1 MRGKILLLLG
11 ISGLSYAQSL
21 EVQEV
26 SVTATRLERKTE
38 DVPSSVK
45 VVGEERI
52 KETKMFN
59 LQEAL
64 SGVPGVFIQSRN
76 QGYDT
81 RLILRGSGL
90 QAPYG
95 VRQIMILLN
104 GIPITD
110 PDSLT
115 RLDFVDTQL
124 VKSIEVNKGPN
135 PLWGVNSAGGVISV
149 QTISPFERKGG
160 ILKVGGGD
168 FGTFYSHLN
177 YTKSL
182 ENFYFTFSASRRQTD
197 NSWRPWNKFWTN
209 QITLQPAY
217 MFSDG
222 TTVESYLGYTRASLQ
237 LPGALVVDPVR
248 RIDQWTTFKET
259 GDVQQ
264 TADPWRHMGRYSEI
278 WFFNTR
284 LTKNIGSLEL
294 KPVFWLNHW
303 THYHPVTGRIN
314 DADTWIYGADLQGNY
329 KNTFGVLIVGFTL
342 RHDEQ
347 KTKYYRYADVQVA
360 GNPPRIISTL
370 SDRAGDLLERQ
381 NQKTTL
387 YGFYLQQSFTFN
399 KLILDVGARFDT
411 VKFDI
416 WGYKWGDYDFS
427 TGNYRS
433 CPSPSMENCFD
444 YSREKTYNSVN
455 PKVGLVYRLYEGVN
469 LYATYAR
476 GAQTPTSSEL
486 SSNPALKMAK
496 VENYEAGVKLRKGML
511 SMDTAFYFSP
521 VKDEVVRYF
530 EDGITKFI
538 NAGKTERKGFELD
551 VNLSPLHGL
560 SLGAGYSYQHYTF
573 KRFYE
578 PVRIGNQTVNLDR
591 SGKRLPYIP
600 EHYYS
605 LYAMYK
611 HPSGFKVRVQ
621 SDTWGSY
628 YIDNANSEKYG
639 GYSFITSLMLGYEKG
654 RWDFALNADNLF
666 DKRYAVEVTKDTSA
680 DPSTA
685 RKRYTPAPPRTFTVR
700 VSYQF

>member
-1 MRGKILLLLG
+1 MRRHVLLTLG
-11 ISGLSYAQSL
+11 LFSLSYAQSL
-21 EVQEV
+21 QLEEV

-45 VVGEERI
+45 VVGQEKI

-64 SGVPGVFIQSRN
+64 SGTPGVFIQSRN

-104 GIPITD
+104 GVPITD

-160 ILKVGGGD
+160 VFKIGGGD
-168 FGTFYSHLN
+168 YGTFLSHVN
-177 YTKSL
+177 YTTNFK
-182 ENFYFTFSASRRQTD
+182 NFYLTLSASRRQTD
-197 NSWRPWNKFWTN
+197 NSWRPWNRFWTN

-222 TTVESYLGYTRASLQ
+222 STIESYFGYTKASLQ
-237 LPGALVVDPVR
+237 LPGALVVDPSR
-248 RIDQWTTFKET
+248 NIDQWTTFKNT
-259 GDVQQ
+259 GEVQQ
-264 TADPWRHMGRYSEI
+264 TADPWKHMGRYSEI
-278 WFFNTR
+278 WFFNTK
-284 LTKNIGSLEL
+284 LTKEVGNLEL
-294 KPVFWLNHW
+294 KPVFWINHW

-314 DADTWIYGADLQGNY
+314 DADTWIYGLDFQGNY
-329 KNTFGVLIVGFTL
+329 KNPLGVLTMGFTI

-347 KTKYYRYADVQVA
+347 KTKYYKYADILVQ
-360 GNPPRIISTL
+360 NNRIVSTL
-370 SDRAGDLLERQ
+370 SDRAGELIERQ
-381 NQKTTL
+381 EQKTTL
-387 YGFYLQQSFTFN
+387 FGFYLQQSFNFN
-399 KLILDVGARFDT
+399 RLVLDVGARFDR

-416 WGYKWGDYDFS
+416 SGYKWADYDFAS
-427 TGNYRS
+427 GNYRT
-433 CPSPSMENCFD
+433 CPNPAIENCFS
-444 YSREKTYNSVN
+444 YSKEKTYNSVS
-455 PKVGLVYRLYEGVN
+455 PKIGVLYKLIDGLN
-469 LYATYAR
+469 LYASYAL
-476 GAQTPTSSEL
+476 GSQTPTSSEL
-486 SSNPALKMAK
+486 SSNPNLKLAK
-496 VENYEAGVKLRKGML
+496 VENYEVGAKVRKGVL
-511 SMDTAFYFSP
+511 NLDTAIYLSP

-530 EDGITKFI
+530 EDGQTRFI

-551 VNLSPLHGL
+551 LNLSPIKGL
-560 SLGAGYSYQHYTF
+560 TFGAGYGYQDYKF
-573 KRFYE
+573 KSFNE
-578 PVRIGNQTVNLDR
+578 PIRVGNQTINFDR

-600 EHYYS
+600 QHYYS
-605 LYAMYK
+605 IYTMYK
-611 HPSGFKVRVQ
+611 HPSGFKFRVQ

-639 GYSFITSLMLGYEKG
+639 GYSFVTNLMLGYEKG
-654 RWDFALNADNLF
+654 RWDFSFNADNLF
-666 DKRYAVEVTKDTSA
+666 DKKYAVEVTKDASA
-680 DPSTA
+680 NPTTA
-685 RKRYTPAPPRTFTVR
+685 RKRYTPAPPRTFVVR

>member
-1 MRGKILLLLG
+1 MRSKVALLLG
-11 ISGLSYAQSL
+11 VLSLSYAKNFEL
-21 EVQEV
+21 DEI

-38 DVPSSVK
+38 DIPSSVK
-45 VVGEERI
+45 VIGQEKI

-64 SGVPGVFIQSRN
+64 SGVPGLFIQSRN

-104 GIPITD
+104 GVPITD

-124 VKSIEVNKGPN
+124 IKSIEVDKGPN

-160 ILKVGGGD
+160 TFKIGGGD
-168 FGTFYSHLN
+168 YGTFFTHIN
-177 YTKSL
+177 YTTNL
-182 ENFYFTFSASRRQTD
+182 RNFYITLSTSRRQTD

-222 TTVESYLGYTRASLQ
+222 STVESYIGYTKAKLQ
-237 LPGALVVDPVR
+237 LPGALIVDPTR
-248 RIDQWTTFKET
+248 NIDQWKVFRKT
-259 GDVQQ
+259 GEVQQ

-278 WFFNTR
+278 WFFNM
-284 LTKNIGSLEL
+284 KFNKSMGNLEL
-294 KPVFWLNHW
+294 KPVIWLNHW

-314 DADTWIYGADLQGNY
+314 DADTWIYGVDFQGDY
-329 KNTFGVLIVGFTL
+329 KNPLGILTAGFTV

-347 KTKYYRYADVQVA
+347 KAKYYKYADVLVQ
-360 GNPPRIISTL
+360 GGRIVSTL
-370 SDRAGDLLERQ
+370 SDKAGDLLEKQ

-387 YGFYLQQSFTFN
+387 YGLYFQQSFSLGKF
-399 KLILDVGARFDT
+399 ILDVGARFDT
-411 VKFDI
+411 IKFDI
-416 WGYKWGDYDFS
+416 SGYKWGDYDFS
-427 TGNYRS
+427 SGNYRI
-433 CPSPSMENCFD
+433 CPNPLIENCFD
-444 YSREKTYNSVN
+444 YSREKTYNSIN
-455 PKVGLVYRLYEGVN
+455 PKIGLVYKLFEGVN
-469 LYATYAR
+469 LYAIYAR
-476 GAQTPTSSEL
+476 GAQTPASSEL
-486 SSNPALKMAK
+486 SSNPNLKLAK
-496 VENYEAGVKLRKGML
+496 VENYETGMKIRKDML
-511 SMDTAFYFSP
+511 SMDMAVYFSP

-530 EDGITKFI
+530 EDGLTRFI

-551 VNLSPLHGL
+551 LSLSPLKDL
-560 SLGAGYSYQHYTF
+560 SLGAGYSYQDYKF
-573 KRFYE
+573 KKFYE
-578 PVRIGNQTVNLDR
+578 PIRVGNQTVNYDR

-600 EHYYS
+600 QHYYS

-611 HPSGFKVRVQ
+611 HSSGFKVRVQ

-639 GYSFITSLMLGYEKG
+639 GYSFITSLMLGYERG
-654 RWDFALNADNLF
+654 GWDFALNVDNLF
-666 DKRYAVEVTKDTSA
+666 DKRYAVEVTKDASA
-680 DPSTA
+680 NPSTA